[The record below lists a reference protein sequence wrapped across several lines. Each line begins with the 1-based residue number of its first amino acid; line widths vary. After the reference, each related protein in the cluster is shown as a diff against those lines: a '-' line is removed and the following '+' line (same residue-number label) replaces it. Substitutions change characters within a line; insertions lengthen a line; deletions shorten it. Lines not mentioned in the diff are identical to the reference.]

1 MKVPVNSGPVP
12 LLLPRFGRGDGADGR
27 RSGGQDVVVKTK
39 TQSKNYVNAFASA
52 VAALSRAGE
61 DITARVLEMLVS
73 DFDAARAELWLWD
86 SSSGSCYL
94 THAEG
99 LRATHRLDYA
109 AAGAGA
115 VGKIAHNKTTIEN
128 IVLSTFGGDD
138 QEFARATG
146 LSHISGYPLLAA
158 GQLAGVLAIYT
169 TGEVPEDLLLWWRL
183 YSEMSAAKL
192 NNVLATQEKDRH
204 INQLSLLFEA
214 TRLLNS
220 TLDLAELLELIL
232 RIARTEVKA
241 ERGTVFLADGKR
253 KELWSIAASGL
264 DHQEIRIPFGKGVA
278 GQVALSGELVNTE
291 DAYTLAAFDPS
302 FDQRLNYRTKS
313 LLCLPIR
320 HHSGEIVG
328 VLQLLNA
335 QSGKFSSEDIS
346 FLTRLSGHM
355 AMALE
360 NAQMHRDTMEKQR
373 LERDLALA
381 RSIQHRLLPDAP
393 PVVPGYDIAVLSD
406 FCFDVAA
413 DYYDF
418 INPGPQS
425 LLLVSAEV
433 EGKGVSSALIMA
445 NLQATLRALVMHLH
459 SLEVLAFS
467 LNEMLYTYTR
477 AGKHLS
483 VFLGLID
490 TRRNV
495 LQYVNA
501 GHVPPVLMKGKS
513 GDVKLLEEGG
523 TVIGL
528 FPQADYTRGT
538 VQLEKDDLL
547 VCTTDGILRISDDQK
562 HEYGPRRL
570 TDCVR
575 RNRARSAQAIVDA
588 VLAEVSAYTTASMND
603 DDKVLIAVKVTAD
616 KEAAEE
622 PRA

>member
-1 MKVPVNSGPVP
+1 MT
-12 LLLPRFGRGDGADGR
+12 DGAAVAK
-27 RSGGQDVVVKTK
+27 SK

-73 DFDAARAELWLWD
+73 DFDAVRAELWLWD

-94 THAEG
+94 THSEG
-99 LRATHRLDYA
+99 LKATHRLDYA

-158 GQLAGVLAIYT
+158 GQLAGVLAVYT
-169 TGEVPEDLLLWWRL
+169 NGEVAEDLLLWWRL

-192 NNVLATQEKDRH
+192 NNVLATKEKDKR

-232 RIARTEVKA
+232 KIARTEVKA
-241 ERGTVFLADGKR
+241 ERGTVFLVDKYR
-253 KELWSIAASGL
+253 EELWSIAASGL
-264 DHQEIRIPFGKGVA
+264 DHQEIRIPFGSGTA
-278 GQVALSGELVNTE
+278 GQVALTGELVNTE
-291 DAYTLAAFDPS
+291 DAYTLLSFDPAL
-302 FDQRLNYRTKS
+302 DQRLNYRTRS
-313 LLCLPIR
+313 MLTLPIR

-328 VLQLLNA
+328 VLQLLNS
-335 QSGKFSSEDIS
+335 QNGRFSPEDVG
-346 FLTRLSGHM
+346 FLTKLSGHM

-360 NAQMHRDTMEKQR
+360 NAQLHRDSMEKQR
-373 LERDLALA
+373 LERELSLA
-381 RSIQHRLLPDAP
+381 RSIQQRLLPEAP
-393 PVVPGYDIAVLSD
+393 PVVPGYDIAVLRD

-418 INPGPQS
+418 INLGPQS

-445 NLQATLRALVMHLH
+445 NLQATLRALMMHLH

-501 GHVPPVLMKGKS
+501 GHVPPILVKGSS
-513 GDVKLLEEGG
+513 GEVKLLEEGG

-538 VQLEKDDLL
+538 IKLEKDDLL
-547 VCTTDGILRISDDQK
+547 VCTTDGIVRISDEQK
-562 HEYGPRRL
+562 HEYGARRL
-570 TDCVR
+570 TDFVR
-575 RNRARSAQAIVDA
+575 RHRERTAQGIVDA
-588 VLAEVSAYTTASMND
+588 VLAELSAYSTASMND
-603 DDKVLIAVKVTAD
+603 DDKVLIALKVTAD
-616 KEAAEE
+616 KESAE
-622 PRA
+622 A

>member
-1 MKVPVNSGPVP
+1 M
-12 LLLPRFGRGDGADGR
+12 
-27 RSGGQDVVVKTK
+27 GGTVVAKSK

-99 LRATHRLDYA
+99 LKAAHRLDYA
-109 AAGAGA
+109 AAGSGA

-192 NNVLATQEKDRH
+192 NNVLATQEKDKR

-232 RIARTEVKA
+232 KIARTEVKA
-241 ERGTVFLADGKR
+241 ERGTVFLVDKYR
-253 KELWSIAASGL
+253 EELWSIAASGL
-264 DHQEIRIPFGKGVA
+264 DHQEIRIPFGKGIA
-278 GQVALSGELVNTE
+278 GQVAVSGEMVNTE
-291 DAYTLAAFDPS
+291 DAYALPS
-302 FDQRLNYRTKS
+302 FDRTLDQRLNFRTKS
-313 LLCLPIR
+313 LLILPIR

-335 QSGKFSSEDIS
+335 QSGKFSPEDIG
-346 FLTRLSGHM
+346 FLTKLSGHM

-360 NAQMHRDTMEKQR
+360 NAQLHRDTLEKQR
-373 LERDLALA
+373 MERELSLA
-381 RSIQHRLLPDAP
+381 RSIQQRLLPDAP
-393 PVVPGYDIAVLSD
+393 PVVPGYDIAILSD

-418 INPGPQS
+418 INLGPQS

-483 VFLGLID
+483 VFLGLVD
-490 TRRNV
+490 TRRNI

-501 GHVPPVLMKGKS
+501 GHVPPILVKGTT
-513 GDVKLLEEGG
+513 GEVKLLEEGG

-538 VQLEKDDLL
+538 IKLEKDDLL
-547 VCTTDGILRISDDQK
+547 VCTTDGIIHISDEQK
-562 HEYGPRRL
+562 HEYGARRL
-570 TDCVR
+570 TDFVR
-575 RNRARSAQAIVDA
+575 RNRERTAQGMVDA
-588 VLAEVSAYTTASMND
+588 VLAELSAYSTASMND
-603 DDKVLIAVKVTAD
+603 DDKVMIALKVTAD
-616 KEAAEE
+616 KESSPEVSNPA
-622 PRA
+622 

>member
-1 MKVPVNSGPVP
+1 
-12 LLLPRFGRGDGADGR
+12 LDGA
-27 RSGGQDVVVKTK
+27 SVLKTK

-61 DITARVLEMLVS
+61 DLTARVLEMLVT

-94 THAEG
+94 THAAG
-99 LRATHRLDYA
+99 MKASHRLDYA

-138 QEFARATG
+138 QEFSRDTG
-146 LSHISGYPLLAA
+146 LTHISGYPLLAA

-169 TGEVPEDLLLWWRL
+169 TGEVLEDLLVWWRL
-183 YSEMSAAKL
+183 YSEMGAAKL
-192 NNVLATQEKDRH
+192 NNVLAAQEKDKR

-214 TRLLNS
+214 TRMLNS
-220 TLDLAELLELIL
+220 TLDLPELLELIL
-232 RIARTEVKA
+232 KIARTEVKA
-241 ERGTVFLADGKR
+241 ERGTVFLADSKR

-264 DHQEIRIPFGKGVA
+264 DHQEIRIPFGEGIA
-278 GQVALSGELVNTE
+278 GQVAVSGELVNTD
-291 DAYTLAAFDPS
+291 DAYSLEAFDPS
-302 FDQRLNYRTKS
+302 LDQRLNYCTKS
-313 LLCLPIR
+313 LLSLPIK

-335 QSGKFSSEDIS
+335 QGGKFSSDDIS
-346 FLTRLSGHM
+346 FLNKLSGHM

-373 LERDLALA
+373 MERELSLA
-381 RSIQHRLLPDAP
+381 RSIQHRLLPEAP

-418 INPGPQS
+418 INLGPQS
-425 LLLVSAEV
+425 LLVVSAEV

-501 GHVPPVLMKGKS
+501 GHVPPILVRKTGE
-513 GDVKLLEEGG
+513 VKLLQEGG

-528 FPQADYTRGT
+528 FPQVDYTRGS
-538 VQLEKDDLL
+538 VKLEKDDVL
-547 VCTTDGILRISDDQK
+547 VCSTDGILHISDEQK
-562 HEYGPRRL
+562 HEYGARRL
-570 TDCVR
+570 TDFVR
-575 RNRARSAQAIVDA
+575 RHRDRTAQGIADA
-588 VLAEVSAYTTASMND
+588 VLAEVSAYSTASMND
-603 DDKVLIAVKVTAD
+603 DDKVLIVLKVTAD
-616 KEAAEE
+616 KDAAVEEAKSTG
-622 PRA
+622 

>member
-1 MKVPVNSGPVP
+1 M
-12 LLLPRFGRGDGADGR
+12 
-27 RSGGQDVVVKTK
+27 VKTK
-39 TQSKNYVNAFASA
+39 AHSKNYVNAFASA

-61 DITARVLEMLVS
+61 DLTARVLEMLVS
-73 DFDAARAELWLWD
+73 DFDAARTELWLWD

-94 THAEG
+94 THAAG
-99 LRATHRLDYA
+99 VNATHRLDYA
-109 AAGAGA
+109 AAGVGA
-115 VGKIAHNKTTIEN
+115 VGKIAHNKTSVEN

-138 QEFARATG
+138 LEFARSTG
-146 LSHISGYPLLAA
+146 LTHISGYPLLTA
-158 GQLAGVLAIYT
+158 GQLAGVLAIYA

-192 NNVLATQEKDRH
+192 GNVLATREKDKR

-214 TRLLNS
+214 TRMLNS

-232 RIARTEVKA
+232 KIARTEVKA
-241 ERGTVFLADGKR
+241 ERGTVFLADRKR
-253 KELWSIAASGL
+253 EEVWSIAASGL

-278 GQVALSGELVNTE
+278 GRVAVSGEVVNTE
-291 DAYTLAAFDPS
+291 DAYALEFFDPS

-313 LLCLPIR
+313 LLSLPIR

-335 QSGKFSSEDIS
+335 QGGRFSNEDVG
-346 FLTRLSGHM
+346 FLTKLSGHM

-360 NAQMHRDTMEKQR
+360 NAQLHRDTMEKQR
-373 LERDLALA
+373 MERELSLA
-381 RSIQHRLLPDAP
+381 RSIQHRLLPEGP

-406 FCFDVAA
+406 YCFDVAA

-418 INPGPQS
+418 INLGPQS
-425 LLLVSAEV
+425 LLIVCAEV
-433 EGKGVSSALIMA
+433 EGHGVSSALIMA

-467 LNEMLYTYTR
+467 LNEMLYTYTKS
-477 AGKHLS
+477 GKHLS

-501 GHVPPVLMKGKS
+501 GHVPPILVRGKS
-513 GDVKLLEEGG
+513 GEVKLLEEGG

-528 FPQADYTRGT
+528 FPQVDYTRGT
-538 VQLEKDDLL
+538 VKLEKDDLL

-562 HEYGPRRL
+562 HEYGTSRL
-570 TDCVR
+570 TEFVCRHRD
-575 RNRARSAQAIVDA
+575 RSAQGIADA
-588 VLAEVSAYTTASMND
+588 VLAEVSAYATASMND
-603 DDKVLIAVKVTAD
+603 DDKVLIVMKVTAD
-616 KEAAEE
+616 KESDPAEPPPGE
-622 PRA
+622 PRPES

>member
-1 MKVPVNSGPVP
+1 
-12 LLLPRFGRGDGADGR
+12 
-27 RSGGQDVVVKTK
+27 
-39 TQSKNYVNAFASA
+39 
-52 VAALSRAGE
+52 
-61 DITARVLEMLVS
+61 
-73 DFDAARAELWLWD
+73 
-86 SSSGSCYL
+86 
-94 THAEG
+94 
-99 LRATHRLDYA
+99 
-109 AAGAGA
+109 

-158 GQLAGVLAIYT
+158 GQLAGVLAVYT

-192 NNVLATQEKDRH
+192 NNVLATQEKDKR

-232 RIARTEVKA
+232 KIARTEVKA
-241 ERGTVFLADGKR
+241 ERGTVFLVDKYR
-253 KELWSIAASGL
+253 EELWSIAASGL
-264 DHQEIRIPFGKGVA
+264 DHQEIRIPFGKGTA
-278 GQVALSGELVNTE
+278 GQVAVSGEMVNTD
-291 DAYTLAAFDPS
+291 DAYALPS
-302 FDQRLNYRTKS
+302 FDRTLDQRLNYRTKS
-313 LLCLPIR
+313 LLILPIR

-335 QSGKFSSEDIS
+335 QSGKFTAEDIG
-346 FLTRLSGHM
+346 FLTKLSGHM

-360 NAQMHRDTMEKQR
+360 NAQLHRDTLEKQR
-373 LERDLALA
+373 MERELSLA
-381 RSIQHRLLPDAP
+381 RSIQQRLLPDAP
-393 PVVPGYDIAVLSD
+393 PVVPGYDIAVLRD

-418 INPGPQS
+418 INLGPQS

-483 VFLGLID
+483 VFLGLVD
-490 TRRNV
+490 TRRNI

-501 GHVPPVLMKGKS
+501 GHVPPILVKGKT
-513 GDVKLLEEGG
+513 GEVKLLEEGG

-528 FPQADYTRGT
+528 FPQADYTRGSIK
-538 VQLEKDDLL
+538 LEKDDLL
-547 VCTTDGILRISDDQK
+547 VCTTDGIIRISDEQK
-562 HEYGPRRL
+562 HEYGARRL
-570 TDCVR
+570 TDFVR
-575 RNRARSAQAIVDA
+575 RNHERSAQGIVDA
-588 VLAEVSAYTTASMND
+588 VLAELSAYSTASMND
-603 DDKVLIAVKVTAD
+603 DDKVLIALKVTAE
-616 KEAAEE
+616 KESSSEVPNPA
-622 PRA
+622 

>member
-1 MKVPVNSGPVP
+1 VI
-12 LLLPRFGRGDGADGR
+12 
-27 RSGGQDVVVKTK
+27 KTK
-39 TQSKNYVNAFASA
+39 TQSKNYVNAFAGA

-61 DITARVLEMLVS
+61 DLTARVLETLVS

-86 SSSGSCYL
+86 GSSGSCYL

-109 AAGAGA
+109 AAGNGA
-115 VGKIAHNKTTIEN
+115 VGKIAHNKTIIEN

-138 QEFARATG
+138 QEFSRETG
-146 LSHISGYPLLAA
+146 LTHISGYPLMAA

-169 TGEVPEDLLLWWRL
+169 TSEVPEDLLLWWRL

-192 NNVLATQEKDRH
+192 NNVLATQEKDKR

-214 TRLLNS
+214 TRMLNS
-220 TLDLAELLELIL
+220 TLDLPELLELIL
-232 RIARTEVKA
+232 KIARTEVKA
-241 ERGTVFLADGKR
+241 ERGTVFLADSKR
-253 KELWSIAASGL
+253 RELWSIAASGL
-264 DHQEIRIPFGKGVA
+264 DHQEIRIPFGKGIA
-278 GQVALSGELVNTE
+278 GQVAVSGELVNTE
-291 DAYTLAAFDPS
+291 DAYSLDAFDPS

-313 LLCLPIR
+313 LLSLPIK

-335 QSGKFSSEDIS
+335 QGGTFSADDVG
-346 FLTRLSGHM
+346 FLNKLSGHM

-373 LERDLALA
+373 MERELSLA
-381 RSIQHRLLPDAP
+381 RSIQHRLLPEAP

-418 INPGPQS
+418 INLGPQS

-483 VFLGLID
+483 IFLGLVD

-501 GHVPPVLMKGKS
+501 GHVPPILVRGKT
-513 GDVKLLEEGG
+513 GEVKLLEEGG

-528 FPQADYTRGT
+528 FPQVDYTRGS
-538 VQLEKDDLL
+538 VKLEKDDVL
-547 VCTTDGILRISDDQK
+547 VCSTDGILRISDEQK

-570 TDCVR
+570 TDFVR
-575 RNRARSAQAIVDA
+575 RHRERSAQGIVDA
-588 VLAEVSAYTTASMND
+588 VLAEVSAYSTASMND
-603 DDKVLIAVKVTAD
+603 DDKVLIVLKVTAD
-616 KEAAEE
+616 KEPAAEE
-622 PRA
+622 AKK

>member
-1 MKVPVNSGPVP
+1 
-12 LLLPRFGRGDGADGR
+12 
-27 RSGGQDVVVKTK
+27 
-39 TQSKNYVNAFASA
+39 
-52 VAALSRAGE
+52 
-61 DITARVLEMLVS
+61 
-73 DFDAARAELWLWD
+73 
-86 SSSGSCYL
+86 L

-99 LRATHRLDYA
+99 LKATHRLDYA

-115 VGKIAHNKTTIEN
+115 VGKIAHNKTIIEN

-158 GQLAGVLAIYT
+158 GQLAGVLAVYT
-169 TGEVPEDLLLWWRL
+169 TREVPEDLLLWWRL

-192 NNVLATQEKDRH
+192 NNVLATQEKDKR

-232 RIARTEVKA
+232 KIARTEVKA
-241 ERGTVFLADGKR
+241 ERGTVFLVDKYR
-253 KELWSIAASGL
+253 EELWSIAASGL
-264 DHQEIRIPFGKGVA
+264 DHQQVRMPFGSGIA
-278 GQVALSGELVNTE
+278 GQVALTGELVNTE
-291 DAYTLAAFDPS
+291 DAYALRSFDPAL
-302 FDQRLNYRTKS
+302 DQRLNYRTRS
-313 LLCLPIR
+313 LLILPIR

-335 QSGKFSSEDIS
+335 QNGKFSPEDIG

-360 NAQMHRDTMEKQR
+360 NAQLHRDTLEKQR
-373 LERDLALA
+373 LERELSLA
-381 RSIQHRLLPDAP
+381 RSIQQRLLPDAP
-393 PVVPGYDIAVLSD
+393 PVVPGYDIAVLRD

-418 INPGPQS
+418 INLGPQS
-425 LLLVSAEV
+425 LLLISAEV

-477 AGKHLS
+477 AGKHLRI
-483 VFLGLID
+483 FLGLIA
-490 TRRNV
+490 TLRT
-495 LQYVNA
+495 LLHSLNA
-501 GHVPPVLMKGKS
+501 AHVPPVLVKGLS

-538 VQLEKDDLL
+538 IKLEKDDLL
-547 VCTTDGILRISDDQK
+547 VCTTDGIVRISDEQK

-570 TDCVR
+570 NDFVR
-575 RNRARSAQAIVDA
+575 RHRERTAQGIVDA
-588 VLAEVSAYTTASMND
+588 VLAELSAYS
-603 DDKVLIAVKVTAD
+603 
-616 KEAAEE
+616 
-622 PRA
+622 

>member
-1 MKVPVNSGPVP
+1 M
-12 LLLPRFGRGDGADGR
+12 DGLAVIR
-27 RSGGQDVVVKTK
+27 PKS
-39 TQSKNYVNAFASA
+39 QSRNYVNAFASA
-52 VAALSRAGE
+52 VSALSRAG
-61 DITARVLEMLVS
+61 DDLTARVLEMLVS

-86 SSSGSCYL
+86 GSSGSCYL
-94 THAEG
+94 THSEG
-99 LRATHRLDYA
+99 LRAAHRLDYA

-115 VGKIAHNKTTIEN
+115 VGKIAHNKTSIEN

-138 QEFARATG
+138 HEFARATG
-146 LSHISGYPLLAA
+146 LTHISGYPLLAA
-158 GQLAGVLAIYT
+158 GQLAGVLAIYAN
-169 TGEVPEDLLLWWRL
+169 GEVPEDLLLWWRL

-192 NNVLATQEKDRH
+192 NNVLATQEKDKR

-220 TLDLAELLELIL
+220 TLDLSELLELIL
-232 RIARTEVKA
+232 KIARAEVKA
-241 ERGTVFLADGKR
+241 ERGTVFLADKKLR
-253 KELWSIAASGL
+253 ELWSIVASGL
-264 DHQEIRIPFGKGVA
+264 DHQEIRIPFGKGIAGHVA
-278 GQVALSGELVNTE
+278 VSGEVINTE
-291 DAYTLAAFDPS
+291 DAYKLELFDPS
-302 FDQRLNYRTKS
+302 VDKRLNFRTKS
-313 LLCLPIR
+313 LLTLPIR

-335 QSGKFSSEDIS
+335 QSGQFSADDAD

-360 NAQMHRDTMEKQR
+360 NAQLHRDTMEKQR
-373 LERDLALA
+373 LERELSLA
-381 RSIQHRLLPDAP
+381 RSIQQRLLPEAP
-393 PVVPGYDIAVLSD
+393 PIVPGYDIAVLRD

-418 INPGPQS
+418 INLGPQS

-477 AGKHLS
+477 AGKHLR

-501 GHVPPVLMKGKS
+501 GHVPPFLIKGES
-513 GDVKLLEEGG
+513 GEVKMLEEGG

-528 FPQADYTRGT
+528 FPQADFTRGA
-538 VQLEKDDLL
+538 VKLEKDDLL
-547 VCTTDGILRISDDQK
+547 VCTTDGILRISDEQK
-562 HEYGPRRL
+562 HEYGARRL
-570 TDCVR
+570 TDFVR
-575 RNRARSAQAIVDA
+575 RNRERTAQGIVDA
-588 VLAEVSAYTTASMND
+588 VLTELSAYSTASMND

-616 KEAAEE
+616 KEAAES
-622 PRA
+622 

>member
-1 MKVPVNSGPVP
+1 M
-12 LLLPRFGRGDGADGR
+12 
-27 RSGGQDVVVKTK
+27 GGIAVAKSK

-99 LRATHRLDYA
+99 LKATHRLDYA

-183 YSEMSAAKL
+183 YSEMSSAKL
-192 NNVLATQEKDRH
+192 NNVLATQEKDKR

-232 RIARTEVKA
+232 KIARTEVKA
-241 ERGTVFLADGKR
+241 ERGTVFLVDKYR
-253 KELWSIAASGL
+253 EELWSIAASGL
-264 DHQEIRIPFGKGVA
+264 DHQEIRIPFGKGIA
-278 GQVALSGELVNTE
+278 GQVAVSGELVNTD
-291 DAYTLAAFDPS
+291 DAYALPSFDRT

-313 LLCLPIR
+313 LLILPIR

-328 VLQLLNA
+328 VLQLSNA
-335 QSGKFSSEDIS
+335 QGGKFSPEDVG
-346 FLTRLSGHM
+346 FLTKLSGHM

-360 NAQMHRDTMEKQR
+360 NAQLHRDTLEKQR
-373 LERDLALA
+373 MERELSLA
-381 RSIQHRLLPDAP
+381 RSIQQRLLPEAP

-418 INPGPQS
+418 INLGPQS

-483 VFLGLID
+483 VFLGLVD

-501 GHVPPVLMKGKS
+501 GHVPPILVKGKT
-513 GDVKLLEEGG
+513 GEVKLLEEGG

-528 FPQADYTRGT
+528 FPQVDYTRGT
-538 VQLEKDDLL
+538 VKLEKDDML
-547 VCTTDGILRISDDQK
+547 VCTTDGIIRISDEQK
-562 HEYGPRRL
+562 HEYGARRL
-570 TDCVR
+570 TDFVR
-575 RNRARSAQAIVDA
+575 RNRERSAQGMVDA
-588 VLAEVSAYTTASMND
+588 VLAELSAYSTASMND
-603 DDKVLIAVKVTAD
+603 DDKVLIALKVTAD
-616 KEAAEE
+616 KEAAEG
-622 PRA
+622 PA

>member
-1 MKVPVNSGPVP
+1 MTRTDAAAV
-12 LLLPRFGRGDGADGR
+12 R
-27 RSGGQDVVVKTK
+27 K
-39 TQSKNYVNAFASA
+39 TQSRNYVNAFAAA
-52 VAALSRAGE
+52 VATLSRAGE
-61 DITARVLEMLVS
+61 DLTARLLEMLVS
-73 DFDAARAELWLWD
+73 EFEAARAELWLWD
-86 SSSGSCYL
+86 NSSGSCYL
-94 THAEG
+94 THSEG
-99 LRATHRLDYA
+99 LRASHRRDYA

-115 VGKIAHNKTTIEN
+115 LGKIAHNKTLIEN

-138 QEFARATG
+138 LEFSRASG
-146 LSHISGYPLLAA
+146 LTHISGYPLLAA

-169 TGEVPEDLLLWWRL
+169 AAEAPEDLLLWWRL

-192 NNVLATQEKDRH
+192 TNVLATQEKDKR

-232 RIARTEVKA
+232 KIARTEVKA
-241 ERGTVFLADGKR
+241 ERGTVFLADKKR
-253 KELWSIAASGL
+253 QELWSIAASGL
-264 DHQEIRIPFGKGVA
+264 DHQEIRVPFGKGIAGHVA
-278 GQVALSGELVNTE
+278 VTGELLNTD
-291 DAYTLAAFDPS
+291 DAYKLDLFDAS

-313 LLCLPIR
+313 LLSLPIR

-335 QSGKFSSEDIS
+335 QSGRFTNDDIG
-346 FLTRLSGHM
+346 FLTKLSGHM

-360 NAQMHRDTMEKQR
+360 NAQLHRDTMEKQR
-373 LERDLALA
+373 LERDLSLA
-381 RSIQHRLLPDAP
+381 RSIQQRLLPEAP
-393 PVVPGYDIAVLSD
+393 PVVPGYEIAVLRD

-418 INPGPQS
+418 IQLGPHS

-467 LNEMLYTYTR
+467 LNEMLYTYTHGGR
-477 AGKHLS
+477 HLS

-501 GHVPPVLMKGKS
+501 GHVPPVLVKGRT
-513 GDVKLLEEGG
+513 GEVKLLEEGG

-528 FPQADYTRGT
+528 FPQVDYARGT
-538 VQLEKDDLL
+538 IKLEKDDLL
-547 VCTTDGILRISDDQK
+547 VCTTDGIIHISDEQK
-562 HEYGPRRL
+562 HEYGARRL
-570 TDCVR
+570 TDFVR
-575 RNRARSAQAIVDA
+575 RHRARSAQGIVDA
-588 VLAEVSAYTTASMND
+588 VLAELSAYSTASMND
-603 DDKVLIAVKVTAD
+603 DDKVMIALKVTAD
-616 KEAAEE
+616 KEAAEG
-622 PRA
+622 

>member
-1 MKVPVNSGPVP
+1 MNT
-12 LLLPRFGRGDGADGR
+12 R
-27 RSGGQDVVVKTK
+27 
-39 TQSKNYVNAFASA
+39 TQSRNYVNAFAGA

-61 DITARVLEMLVS
+61 GLTIRNQEMLVS

-86 SSSGSCYL
+86 PSSGFCYL

-99 LRATHRLDYA
+99 LEATHRLDYA

-115 VGKIAHNKTTIEN
+115 VGKIAHNKTIIEN

-138 QEFARATG
+138 LEFSRNTS
-146 LSHISGYPLLAA
+146 LTHIAGYPLLAA

-169 TGEVPEDLLLWWRL
+169 KSEVPEDLLLWWRL
-183 YSEMSAAKL
+183 YAEMSAAKL
-192 NNVLATQEKDRH
+192 NNVLATQEKDKR

-232 RIARTEVKA
+232 KIARTEVKA
-241 ERGTVFLADGKR
+241 ERGTVFLADNKR
-253 KELWSIAASGL
+253 RELWSIAASGL
-264 DHQEIRIPFGKGVA
+264 DHQEIRIPFGKGIA
-278 GQVALSGELVNTE
+278 GQVAVSGELVNTD
-291 DAYTLAAFDPS
+291 DAYALESFDPS

-313 LLCLPIR
+313 LLSLPIR

-335 QSGKFSSEDIS
+335 QSGKFSADDLG
-346 FLTRLSGHM
+346 FLNKLPGHM

-373 LERDLALA
+373 MERELSLA
-381 RSIQHRLLPDAP
+381 RSIQHRLLPEAP
-393 PVVPGYDIAVLSD
+393 PVVPGYDIAVLRD

-413 DYYDF
+413 DFYDF
-418 INPGPQS
+418 INLGPQS
-425 LLLVSAEV
+425 LLMVSADV
-433 EGKGVSSALIMA
+433 ESHGVSSALIMA

-483 VFLGLID
+483 VFLGLVD

-501 GHVPPVLMKGKS
+501 GHIPPILVRGKS
-513 GDVKLLEEGG
+513 GDVKMLEEGG

-528 FPQADYTRGT
+528 FPQADYVPGS
-538 VQLEKDDLL
+538 VKLEKDDLL
-547 VCTTDGILRISDDQK
+547 VCSTDGILRISDDQK
-562 HEYGPRRL
+562 QEYGARRL
-570 TDCVR
+570 TDFVR
-575 RNRARSAQAIVDA
+575 RHRERSAQGIVDA
-588 VLAEVSAYTTASMND
+588 VLAEVSAYSTASMND
-603 DDKVLIAVKVTAD
+603 DDKVLIVLKVTAD
-616 KEAAEE
+616 KDPAVEE
-622 PRA
+622 STGSASGPA

>member
-1 MKVPVNSGPVP
+1 
-12 LLLPRFGRGDGADGR
+12 
-27 RSGGQDVVVKTK
+27 
-39 TQSKNYVNAFASA
+39 

-99 LRATHRLDYA
+99 LKATHRLDYA
-109 AAGAGA
+109 AAGSGA

-183 YSEMSAAKL
+183 YSEMSSAKL
-192 NNVLATQEKDRH
+192 NNVLATQEKDKR

-232 RIARTEVKA
+232 KIARTEVKA
-241 ERGTVFLADGKR
+241 ERGTVFLVDKYR
-253 KELWSIAASGL
+253 EELWSIAASGL
-264 DHQEIRIPFGKGVA
+264 DHQEIRIPFGKGIAGKVA
-278 GQVALSGELVNTE
+278 VSGELVNTD
-291 DAYTLAAFDPS
+291 DAYSLPSFDRT

-313 LLCLPIR
+313 LLILPIR

-328 VLQLLNA
+328 VLQLSNS
-335 QSGKFSSEDIS
+335 QSGKFSPEDVG
-346 FLTRLSGHM
+346 FLTKLSGHM

-360 NAQMHRDTMEKQR
+360 NAQLHRDTLEKQR
-373 LERDLALA
+373 MERELSLA
-381 RSIQHRLLPDAP
+381 RSIQQRLLPEAP

-418 INPGPQS
+418 INLGPQS

-483 VFLGLID
+483 VFLGLVD

-501 GHVPPVLMKGKS
+501 GHVPPVLVKGKT
-513 GDVKLLEEGG
+513 GEVKLLEEGG

-528 FPQADYTRGT
+528 FPQVDYTRGT
-538 VQLEKDDLL
+538 VKLEKDDML
-547 VCTTDGILRISDDQK
+547 VCTTDGIIRISDEQK
-562 HEYGPRRL
+562 HEYGARRL
-570 TDCVR
+570 TDFVR
-575 RNRARSAQAIVDA
+575 RNRERSAQGMVDA
-588 VLAEVSAYTTASMND
+588 VLAELSAYSTASMND
-603 DDKVLIAVKVTAD
+603 DDKVLIALKVTAE
-616 KEAAEE
+616 KESSSEIPNPA
-622 PRA
+622 

>member
-1 MKVPVNSGPVP
+1 MI
-12 LLLPRFGRGDGADGR
+12 
-27 RSGGQDVVVKTK
+27 KTK
-39 TQSKNYVNAFASA
+39 PQSKNYVNSFASA

-61 DITARVLEMLVS
+61 DLTARVLEMLVS
-73 DFDAARAELWLWD
+73 DFDAIRAELWLWD
-86 SSSGSCYL
+86 ISSGSCYL

-99 LRATHRLDYA
+99 MEATHRLDYA

-115 VGKIAHNKTTIEN
+115 VGKIAHNKTVIEN
-128 IVLSTFGGDD
+128 IVLTTFGGDD
-138 QEFARATG
+138 LEFSRQTG
-146 LSHISGYPLLAA
+146 LTHISGYPLLAA
-158 GQLAGVLAIYT
+158 GQLAGVLAIYAR
-169 TGEVPEDLLLWWRL
+169 GEVPEDLLLWWRL
-183 YSEMSAAKL
+183 YSEMSSAKL
-192 NNVLATQEKDRH
+192 NNVLATQEKDKR

-232 RIARTEVKA
+232 KIARSEVKA
-241 ERGTVFLADGKR
+241 ERGTVFLVDGKR
-253 KELWSIAASGL
+253 EEIWSIAASGL

-278 GQVALSGELVNTE
+278 GRVAVSGEMVNTE
-291 DAYTLAAFDPS
+291 DAYTLDYFDPS

-313 LLCLPIR
+313 LLSMPIK

-335 QSGKFSSEDIS
+335 QSGKFTADDVG
-346 FLTRLSGHM
+346 FLNKLSGHM

-373 LERDLALA
+373 MERELSLA
-381 RSIQHRLLPDAP
+381 RSIQHRLLPEAP

-418 INPGPQS
+418 INLGPQS

-467 LNEMLYTYTR
+467 LNEMLYTYTK

-501 GHVPPVLMKGKS
+501 GHVPPILVRGKT
-513 GDVKLLEEGG
+513 GEVKLLEEGG

-528 FPQADYTRGT
+528 FPQVDYTRGS
-538 VQLEKDDLL
+538 VKLEKDDVF
-547 VCTTDGILRISDDQK
+547 VCSTDGILQISDDEK
-562 HEYGPRRL
+562 HQYGARRL
-570 TDCVR
+570 TDFVR
-575 RNRARSAQAIVDA
+575 RHRERTAQGIADA
-588 VLAEVSAYTTASMND
+588 VLAEVSAYSTASMND
-603 DDKVLIAVKVTAD
+603 DDKVLIVVKVTAD
-616 KEAAEE
+616 NEGPAEE
-622 PRA
+622 GKS

>member
-1 MKVPVNSGPVP
+1 M
-12 LLLPRFGRGDGADGR
+12 
-27 RSGGQDVVVKTK
+27 GGTVVAKSK

-86 SSSGSCYL
+86 NSSGSCYL

-99 LRATHRLDYA
+99 LRAAHRLDYA
-109 AAGAGA
+109 AAGSGA
-115 VGKIAHNKTTIEN
+115 VGKIARNKTTIEN

-192 NNVLATQEKDRH
+192 NNVLATQEKDKH

-232 RIARTEVKA
+232 KIARTEVKA
-241 ERGTVFLADGKR
+241 ERGTVFLVDKYR
-253 KELWSIAASGL
+253 EELWSIAASGL
-264 DHQEIRIPFGKGVA
+264 DHQEIRIPFGKGIA
-278 GQVALSGELVNTE
+278 GQVAVSGELVNTE
-291 DAYTLAAFDPS
+291 DAYALPS
-302 FDQRLNYRTKS
+302 FDRTLDQRLNFRTKS
-313 LLCLPIR
+313 LLILPIR

-335 QSGKFSSEDIS
+335 QSGKFSPEDIG
-346 FLTRLSGHM
+346 FLTKLSGHM

-360 NAQMHRDTMEKQR
+360 NAQLHRDTLEKQR
-373 LERDLALA
+373 MERELSLA
-381 RSIQHRLLPDAP
+381 RSIQQRLLPDAP

-418 INPGPQS
+418 INLGPQS

-467 LNEMLYTYTR
+467 LNEMLYSYTR

-483 VFLGLID
+483 VFLGLVD
-490 TRRNV
+490 TRRNI

-501 GHVPPVLMKGKS
+501 GHVPPILVKGS
-513 GDVKLLEEGG
+513 TGEVKLLEEGG

-538 VQLEKDDLL
+538 IKLEKDDLL
-547 VCTTDGILRISDDQK
+547 VCTTDGIIHISDEQK
-562 HEYGPRRL
+562 HEYGARRL
-570 TDCVR
+570 TDFVL
-575 RNRARSAQAIVDA
+575 RNRERTAQGMVDA
-588 VLAEVSAYTTASMND
+588 VLAELSAYSTASMND
-603 DDKVLIAVKVTAD
+603 DDKVLIALKVTAD
-616 KEAAEE
+616 KEATEE
-622 PRA
+622 PRS

>member
-1 MKVPVNSGPVP
+1 M
-12 LLLPRFGRGDGADGR
+12 
-27 RSGGQDVVVKTK
+27 GGTVVAKSK

-99 LRATHRLDYA
+99 LNAAHRLDYA
-109 AAGAGA
+109 AAGSGA
-115 VGKIAHNKTTIEN
+115 VGKIARNKTTIEN

-192 NNVLATQEKDRH
+192 NNVLATQEKDKH

-232 RIARTEVKA
+232 KIARTEVKA
-241 ERGTVFLADGKR
+241 ERGTVFLVDKYR
-253 KELWSIAASGL
+253 EELWSIAASGL
-264 DHQEIRIPFGKGVA
+264 DHQEIRIPFGKGIA
-278 GQVALSGELVNTE
+278 GQVAVSGELVNTE
-291 DAYTLAAFDPS
+291 DAYALPS
-302 FDQRLNYRTKS
+302 FDRTLDQRLNFRTKS
-313 LLCLPIR
+313 LLILPIR

-335 QSGKFSSEDIS
+335 QSGKFSPEDIG
-346 FLTRLSGHM
+346 FLTKLSGHM

-360 NAQMHRDTMEKQR
+360 NAQLHRDTLEKQR
-373 LERDLALA
+373 MERELSLA
-381 RSIQHRLLPDAP
+381 RSIQQRLLPDAP

-418 INPGPQS
+418 INLGPQS

-483 VFLGLID
+483 VFLGLVD
-490 TRRNV
+490 TRRNI

-501 GHVPPVLMKGKS
+501 GHVPPILVKGNT
-513 GDVKLLEEGG
+513 GEVKLLEEGG

-538 VQLEKDDLL
+538 IKLEKDDML
-547 VCTTDGILRISDDQK
+547 VCTTDGIIHISDEQK
-562 HEYGPRRL
+562 HEYGARRL
-570 TDCVR
+570 TDFVR
-575 RNRARSAQAIVDA
+575 RNRERTAQGMVDA
-588 VLAEVSAYTTASMND
+588 VLAELSAYSTASMND
-603 DDKVLIAVKVTAD
+603 DDKVLIALKVTAD
-616 KEAAEE
+616 KEATEE
-622 PRA
+622 PRS